1 MALGVQKFFQN
12 VNVSLFIISK
22 IEINPS
28 PAVSCP
34 VPVNPPFGR
43 VMYNSVTYNSLIRFF
58 IKILMRVLFV
68 CLETSEH
75 LKVKT
80 SKHSNL

>member
-22 IEINPS
+22 IEIKMIPS

-43 VMYNSVTYNSLIRFF
+43 VMYNSVTYNSLIRFS
-58 IKILMRVLFV
+58 INILMRELFV
-68 CLETSEH
+68 YACVCVCRH
-75 LKVKT
+75 M
-80 SKHSNL
+80 NI

>member
-22 IEINPS
+22 TKIKMIPS

-58 IKILMRVLFV
+58 IKILIRVLWIIMG
-68 CLETSEH
+68 SY
-75 LKVKT
+75 
-80 SKHSNL
+80 